1 MMTTIETY
9 DQLKA
14 AKAISKQ
21 RIKLL
26 EQEIRDDV
34 EEIKND
40 LKPVNVAVNTVR
52 NMLSSEKHGLVSETL
67 NLSVNALVKGL
78 LFRNTSF
85 VTKTLIAFAA
95 KNFANNM
102 VMKNSDNIL
111 DWLQAKLRSLKSK
124 DNDKHKHNGHYFDE
138 STANVDLEN

>member
-1 MMTTIETY
+1 MTKIETY

-21 RIKLL
+21 RIKIL

-40 LKPVNVAVNTVR
+40 LKPVNLAMNTVR
-52 NMLSSEKHGLVSETL
+52 NMLSSEKHGIVSETL
-67 NLSVNALVKGL
+67 NLSVNAIVKGL
-78 LFRNTSF
+78 LFRNKNF
-85 VTKTLIAFAA
+85 ITKTLIAFAA
-95 KNFANNM
+95 KNLANNL
-102 VMKNSDNIL
+102 VIKNSDNIL
-111 DWLQAKLRSLKSK
+111 DWLQSKLRGLKSK
-124 DNDKHKHNGHYFDE
+124 DKHKHNGHYFDE